1 MGQNCSESG
10 LYSAKSTQVTLY
22 AMENYSGDFKL
33 PLYRKNNS
41 HSFGKVK
48 YVSILLCS
56 KSSEANRNVL

>member
-1 MGQNCSESG
+1 
-10 LYSAKSTQVTLY
+10 
-22 AMENYSGDFKL
+22 MENYSGDFKL

-56 KSSEANRNVL
+56 KPSTANRNVL